1 MQRPQRL
8 GDGVERTEHQHAV
21 AGMCTGQRGCQGVF
35 HARMAQEKGAF
46 VFDNVVTAIC
56 DNDEGVEINCAMV
69 RSGTALIW
77 EHRKELAAGS
87 VSSRVMV
94 DFSHANSN
102 RDFRRQLDVARDV
115 AAQLAAGEDRIIGA
129 MVESHLVEG
138 RQNIEPGKPLERGK
152 SVTDA
157 CLGWEDSVAL
167 LEILAQG
174 VRERRLAVA
183 GR

>member
-1 MQRPQRL
+1 MIDL
-8 GDGVERTEHQHAV
+8 SHG
-21 AGMCTGQRGCQGVF
+21 
-35 HARMAQEKGAF
+35 
-46 VFDNVVTAIC
+46 
-56 DNDEGVEINCAMV
+56 NC
-69 RSGTALIW
+69 
-77 EHRKELAAGS
+77 
-87 VSSRVMV
+87 
-94 DFSHANSN
+94 N

-115 AAQLAAGEDRIIGA
+115 AEQLAAGEDRIIGA
-129 MVESHLVEG
+129 MIESHLVEG

-167 LEILAQG
+167 LEVLAQG